1 MTDANTIKELLLT
14 AVIVAPFITGIVEV
28 IKRTTKVNVRWTP
41 AVALVVGGLSG
52 VAIIQL
58 SIAGLVAGLIM
69 GLMSVGLWETAKI
82 RSSKKE

>member
-28 IKRTTKVNVRWTP
+28 IKRTTKVNARWIP
-41 AVALVVGGLSG
+41 LVALVVGGLAG